1 MENEITKRHVQ
12 VPNDMTEQNS
22 YLKPGDILIYATIKR
37 HMNKET
43 KTCYPSLTTISQE
56 SGASV
61 NTVKASIQN
70 LVNSKYITVSKKG
83 RGNLYTFLK
92 WDEFEPFS
100 YSFLDNKNLTFKEKA
115 YILSAQQYMFKKE
128 DTQDGIITYDNVE
141 LSKRLNISPTTISR
155 LNDSLTIKKF
165 LKINTLSQR
174 NPETG
179 LPIKEKVFHLSKI
192 EQAIVFI
199 LKNHEERIKETE
211 DKVKDNSNEI
221 SLLKERI
228 AELEE
233 MVMRKKF

>member
-233 MVMRKKF
+233 MVMRKNF

>member
-1 MENEITKRHVQ
+1 MENEMTKRHVQ

-22 YLKPGDILIYATIKR
+22 YLKPADILIYATIKR

-43 KTCYPSLTTISQE
+43 KTCYPSLATISKE

-61 NTVKASIQN
+61 NTVKSSIQN
-70 LVNSKYITVSKKG
+70 LINAEYITVSKKG

-92 WDEFEPFS
+92 WDKFEPFS

-199 LKNHEERIKETE
+199 LKNHEERLKETE
-211 DKVKDNSNEI
+211 DRVESIEER
-221 SLLKERI
+221 LTRLEKENI
-228 AELEE
+228 EL
-233 MVMRKKF
+233 RKKLENK

>member
-155 LNDSLTIKKF
+155 LNNSLTIKKF

-233 MVMRKKF
+233 MVMRKNF

>member
-233 MVMRKKF
+233 MVMRKKI

>member
-1 MENEITKRHVQ
+1 MENEMTKRHVQ

-22 YLKPGDILIYATIKR
+22 YLKPADILIYATIKR

-43 KTCYPSLTTISQE
+43 KTCYPSLATISKE

-61 NTVKASIQN
+61 NTVKSSIQN
-70 LVNSKYITVSKKG
+70 LINAEYITVSKKG

-92 WDEFEPFS
+92 WDKFEPFS

-155 LNDSLTIKKF
+155 LNDSLTVKKF

-192 EQAIVFI
+192 EQTIVFI

>member
-22 YLKPGDILIYATIKR
+22 YLKPADILIYATIKR

-43 KTCYPSLTTISQE
+43 KTCYPSLSTISQE

-70 LVNSKYITVSKKG
+70 LVNAEYIIVSKKG

-92 WDEFEPFS
+92 WDKFEPFS

-233 MVMRKKF
+233 MVMRKNF

>member
-22 YLKPGDILIYATIKR
+22 YLKPADILIYATIKR

-43 KTCYPSLTTISQE
+43 KTCYPSLSTISKE

-61 NTVKASIQN
+61 NTVKSSIQN
-70 LVNSKYITVSKKG
+70 LINAEYITVSKKG

-92 WDEFEPFS
+92 WDKFEPFS

-199 LKNHEERIKETE
+199 LKNHEERIRETE

-221 SLLKERI
+221 NLLKEKI

-233 MVMRKKF
+233 IVMRKKI